1 MSDSSSGGKFTSGTP
16 SGAAASAGLEEWP
29 VTRAEVARPEEVDA
43 WHQAG
48 VAAGGT
54 PIEDPPGVRSNAF
67 GALYLAYLRD
77 PDGNKLCGL
86 HRPAQ

>member
-1 MSDSSSGGKFTSGTP
+1 M
-16 SGAAASAGLEEWP
+16 
-29 VTRAEVARPEEVDA
+29 
-43 WHQAG
+43 
-48 VAAGGT
+48 
-54 PIEDPPGVRSNAF
+54 RSNAF